1 MRFRLN
7 DYGEVFSTRSRGA
20 ELLALLEEQAE
31 TASVIEIDFDGVK
44 GLSYSFADEFVGELA
59 QRVSGTD
66 RPAVEIALAHVSER
80 AERVILG
87 SLERRGLDR
96 AVLAYA

>member
-1 MRFRLN
+1 MRFRLK

-20 ELLALLEEQAE
+20 ELLAVLEEQAKA
-31 TASVIEIDFDGVK
+31 ASVIEIDFDGVK

-59 QRVSGTD
+59 ERVSGSGRSD
-66 RPAVEIALAHVSER
+66 IEIALAHVPER

-96 AVLAYA
+96 AVVAYA